1 MSPRARFVSRRRVRF
16 ARARSHFEGASMNP
30 RALVAAAILFAT
42 PALASAGDVLYFPKH
57 DVDAAFARG
66 MPLTENALYKIHA
79 SRRDAPGVGEVHVA
93 DTDIIYVLSGRATFV
108 TGGKLVDATETAPG
122 ELRGPR
128 IEGGATRELVA
139 GDVVVVPNGTPHWF
153 KAVDGPVTYYV
164 VKATDGGARP

>member
-1 MSPRARFVSRRRVRF
+1 
-16 ARARSHFEGASMNP
+16 MNP
-30 RALVAAAILFAT
+30 RALVAAAILFAM
-42 PALASAGDVLYFPKH
+42 PALAIAGDVLFFPKH

-66 MPLTENALYKIHA
+66 MPLTENPLYKIHA

-108 TGGKLVDATETAPG
+108 TGGKLVDARETAPG

-128 IEGGATRELVA
+128 IAGGATRELVA

-153 KAVDGPVTYYV
+153 KAVDGPLTYYV
-164 VKATDGGARP
+164 VKATGAEARP